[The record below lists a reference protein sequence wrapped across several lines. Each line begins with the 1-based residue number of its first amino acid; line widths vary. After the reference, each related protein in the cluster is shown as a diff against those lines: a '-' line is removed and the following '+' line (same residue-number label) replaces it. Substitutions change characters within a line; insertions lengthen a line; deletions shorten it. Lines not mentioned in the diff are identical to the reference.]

1 MKIARFITLFPYP
14 ESFDNPDLYNR
25 YPVGGAHIE
34 TYNLAR
40 NLVSLGHKEVVFCA
54 SIDSVSRVEEFE
66 GIRII
71 RCATNF
77 GVQKGR
83 FSFGLF
89 IEPFKQDADLVHIH
103 VTVPI
108 AELAGY
114 FYAKVKNKPFI
125 VTFHGEPEGGY
136 GTLLRRIGISFYRF
150 SLPMILSGAKY
161 IIVRSENYIG
171 LTRFLTKYRKKII
184 VIPCGIN
191 PDEMDVPHTREDCR
205 STLGLPED
213 ENTILF
219 VGNLINYKSPN
230 LLIEA
235 LPLIIE
241 KQPATRLVFVG
252 DGPLLPDLERL
263 ACRLNM
269 SDKVWFAGHVSDEVK
284 KMYYKAADIFVLP
297 STGVGESFGNVVLE
311 AAAAGIPIVVSS
323 LETFRAFIEDGHNGI
338 IAKSG
343 DIDSLAEAISRLISQ
358 PALRRKLS
366 ENAKQKVKSYSRQ
379 ALAIKTAELYL
390 QAIKG
395 A

>member
-14 ESFDNPDLYNR
+14 ESFDNPDLFNR
-25 YPVGGAHIE
+25 YPVGGANIE
-34 TYNLAR
+34 TYHLAR
-40 NLVSLGHKEVVFCA
+40 NLVNLGHKEVVFCA
-54 SIDSVSRVEEFE
+54 SIDSESHVEEFE
-66 GIRII
+66 GMRIF

-77 GVQKGR
+77 GIQKAR

-89 IEPFKQDADLVHIH
+89 IKPFKQEVDLVHIH
-103 VTVPI
+103 FTVPI
-108 AELAGY
+108 AELAGF
-114 FYAKVKNKPFI
+114 FYAKVKNKPFV

-136 GTLLRRIGISFYRF
+136 GTLLRRIGISFYRL

-184 VIPCGIN
+184 AIPCGIN
-191 PDEMDVPHTREDCR
+191 PEEMEVPYTKEECRKKLALSAED
-205 STLGLPED
+205 
-213 ENTILF
+213 NIILF

-235 LPLIIE
+235 LPQIIE
-241 KQPATRLVFVG
+241 KKAETSLVLVG
-252 DGPLLPDLERL
+252 GGPMLPDLEKL
-263 ACRLNM
+263 AQKLNM
-269 SDKVWFAGHVSDEVK
+269 PGRVRFAGHISDDLK

-297 STGVGESFGNVVLE
+297 STGVAESFGNVVLE
-311 AAAAGIPIVVSS
+311 AAAAGLPIVVSS

-338 IAKSG
+338 IAKAG

-358 PALRRKLS
+358 PTLRRKLS
-366 ENAKQKVKSYSRQ
+366 KNAKNKVKSYSRQ
-379 ALAIKTAELYL
+379 VLAKKTAELYL
-390 QAIKG
+390 RAIKG